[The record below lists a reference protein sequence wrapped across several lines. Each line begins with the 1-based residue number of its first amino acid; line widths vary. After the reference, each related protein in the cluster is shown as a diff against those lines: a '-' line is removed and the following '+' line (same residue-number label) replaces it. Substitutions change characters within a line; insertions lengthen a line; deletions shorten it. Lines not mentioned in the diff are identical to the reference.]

1 MGINKTVVGGD
12 FIHVTLEIAL
22 WLQLLVQLHSSGGG
36 GGGGGGMQ
44 KYINEKIKDKKQYK
58 IVKYDDIR

>member
-1 MGINKTVVGGD
+1 MVGGD
-12 FIHVTLEIAL
+12 FIHVKLEIAL
-22 WLQLLVQLHSSGGG
+22 WLQLLVQLHSLGGG
-36 GGGGGGMQ
+36 DMQ